1 MFRSLESAQQ
11 PQGLGLHTTN
21 DNPNSIAYLIFDAPL
36 HIVFVQLTVF
46 LRSLM
51 GSTDQA
57 DPSCIYF
64 RIS

>member
-46 LRSLM
+46 LLLNKQK
-51 GSTDQA
+51 TWL
-57 DPSCIYF
+57 I
-64 RIS
+64 I